1 MTRPRN
7 TRKHRKS
14 PVTIFQ
20 RRKVAVAASLFVIA
34 ALALAAPRSF
44 GGWTE
49 PDDPGP
55 YCEDCECFPPG
66 PPGSGPGGG
75 PGDGPQPRL
84 PMIPMGNSVKA
95 SSGNPITLSQ
105 GSILESAVD
114 LKLPGPVLGWKQSR
128 SYRSNN
134 SDSGQ
139 SVLGDH
145 WEDGLADYRITAP
158 YALNGF
164 PSRGD
169 DGSITPSYDNYELRL
184 SASGII
190 PLVKA
195 STVGSLIHYTVPAD
209 YPMMVVEDTAADE
222 FIVRATY
229 SDQVF
234 VFHSFEVA
242 DAEHQGRLKEMTT
255 RQWLD
260 ASKAGWICTYDTSDS
275 RLKQLTPPA
284 PQDGFSIYYR
294 YEGVLT
300 QKISSVEVF
309 DGDDTGTLLMSV
321 HYTYWDDVPTENYD
335 LGTSGALVQV
345 KTSILDSSEANYQER
360 YTQYRY
366 VYIGG
371 GGGPGGTYNVLK
383 AVYEHS
389 AIQQMI
395 AATAASDVANDLLEM
410 EDDDTVVGTTDVA
423 DYASRSFAFNTDPD
437 YYATYGDYWRIDVDT
452 SDVDTAWEANEDL
465 ETKYGAINYWA
476 EYIETRVTSERIG
489 AAVCPSCSGSGSAQ
503 MEYQYH
509 VLKIDQGGNFYNH
522 AHTWHDYGDYPGDIN
537 EVSVLVVE
545 DTLAHDDP
553 TNFPDGRPLYRTIYG
568 LNNFGRTLR
577 KVIIEDPTAGTLRC
591 WCWSWTYVDS
601 DADDDQRWTNTG
613 GGDNPNL
620 KHRIAEY
627 RLPSAYN
634 VTTATHLQKF
644 LDPYDDPVCD
654 TPDSFVNAT
663 VNYNDATETLFAN
676 DSDVLRDTEGVIYV
690 YEYDESGR
698 RTCTAV
704 KQGETGIYFYVEGW
718 DWGGGT
724 SDEPQD
730 RMVASYA
737 YPVPY
742 TDTATDST
750 RIQTKYEYD
759 FWDSADMQLKRVATL
774 KPAVVTAE
782 NGAASGSSD
791 PDNATVIHDEKFYDQ
806 YGRLRWTK
814 DGEGYVNYYSYSP
827 STGGLAYV
835 AVDVDPTSL
844 PSSADLSGN
853 IDKWD
858 PSTVGDADGLV
869 GTSAGQVFRPT
880 GLPTALAIVTSVEFD
895 AIGREKLRR
904 DPPTEINTS
913 GAMHYTAYEVDGAVE
928 RVIKFPYWNSSND
941 QPRAPIQVSETDAS
955 GRLAAQYTLA
965 VATPTMDT
973 SSTYPVALGS
983 TLESAVKKS
992 LTKYIYDGATGRVE
1006 EVQRYHDTTGTTPFD
1021 DFYSTHYLY
1030 DGEGRVGVTVQ
1041 DVASGKFQVAVTL
1054 RDVLGRLTETRRA
1067 VTSTAPTA
1075 ANFAT
1080 LTGSLPSG
1088 YAVVST
1094 TTYDGGG
1101 IGDSLITK
1109 SRQYHTAGSGAKYT
1123 DSVYHRTYR
1132 GHLRGVERQ
1141 HYSGSTA
1148 DVKPYHVYDVDWL
1161 GRTTAT
1167 AKYTTEPST
1176 WPSDYTQYVHNANPS
1191 SPSPTT
1197 SGHYEL
1203 QVSYYDVLGRVFRT
1217 ERYPGTVTTG
1227 RIQKNSYYDRR
1238 DLLVCTGDQYGA
1250 HMEYVYDGAGR
1261 QFEERTIKDVQA
1273 TKYNSGAF
1281 NYCEPDAADPTGGD
1295 EGVVH
1300 MVHTDLN
1307 AAGDVTGVHD
1317 YEMTHTDTNGIS
1329 LSDTTSFVRRTQ
1341 YSWYDA
1347 ADRLIATADYGSGDG
1362 TSTSVLNWKYTSV
1375 PTRPSSAPTWD
1386 SSEIS
1391 NGYVHLTTY
1400 GYDAAARQDAV
1411 TIGVRWMGSSSTE
1424 TYVTKDFYD
1433 DLGRRRFSVENDLG
1447 SNPLSGSPTSG
1458 TDPYRTTGW
1467 IYDGLNNVAQLIAYN
1482 SDSTSQTTN
1491 YYYTDPYNA
1500 SLATYTTYPDSSST
1514 PSSGTDLVKR
1524 DYDLDGR
1531 VNKMKDQRGVEHTY
1545 TYTASRLLELDDVTN
1560 LPSGVDGAVRS
1571 IKRFYD
1577 DLQRLTY
1584 VNSYPNVNAG
1594 GTLLNFVGFAYSGGG
1609 NVRYLHQ
1616 AHDGTWTN
1624 VQTFD
1629 HVNDN
1634 NATSGLIY
1642 NGARL
1647 TKLVYPNGAIVEYG
1661 HGAAPWYNQGNMSDR
1676 LSQVTTM
1683 TFTPPGGSAAE
1694 VAAYQYNGVDRVVET
1709 DYTVPDVRRRMF
1721 GVDSAGTND
1730 YNGWDRFGRTVRHQ
1744 WQDYTST
1751 VVTRDRFDYEN
1762 DYAGNRVHRAN
1773 AVASTGHD
1781 QIYGYD
1787 RMMRLATM
1795 EEGTMSGGSLTGTHT
1810 FDEGWTL
1817 DALGNWGTFTQSV
1830 NGTTTLD
1837 QARSHNVV
1845 NEIDVNISDT
1855 DSPGASITASV
1866 GANWTDPSYDAAGNM
1881 DSLPQSYAPTAS
1893 YTLVYDAWNRLVSV
1907 YDTTISAMVS
1917 KLQYDGL
1924 NRLIVRQTDYEHLG
1938 GFETRHY
1945 YYNIDWQVVEE
1956 RAGTTSTPPVVA
1968 QYVWHPHYVDAI
1980 AMRRYDS
1987 DRDGNLAEGHDGDH
2001 YYLQDANYNV
2011 TAVLNASGFALE
2023 RYAYT
2028 PYGKP
2033 TTLNGS
2039 SGVDPDGSVGEFDVD
2054 ISYSVMR
2061 DTFSD
2066 IGNTVLYT
2074 GREYDWETGLQL
2086 NRNRAYASNLGRWL
2100 TRDPIGYVDGRNLYQ
2115 YTSSNPM
2122 RSFDPLGLFG
2132 FGWYEWDFHNRQ
2144 WFLRA
2149 NVEVDVKADSSAC
2162 CVTAD
2167 ECTGDVKLKL
2177 QIYAQDEPSG
2187 TPQHWKDGDGFM
2199 FGPKPA
2205 PEDYP
2210 PQESGDGAATGAK
2223 DLDFL
2228 FDESKL
2234 GGSLDLGTV
2243 PCSGGAVGGFARVYS
2258 VVDGPAL
2265 YIQWGAIVEECGNV
2279 NAGVFVRIPDD
2290 GTAYN
2295 RKTHKIVPH

>member
-1 MTRPRN
+1 
-7 TRKHRKS
+7 
-14 PVTIFQ
+14 
-20 RRKVAVAASLFVIA
+20 
-34 ALALAAPRSF
+34 
-44 GGWTE
+44 
-49 PDDPGP
+49 
-55 YCEDCECFPPG
+55 
-66 PPGSGPGGG
+66 
-75 PGDGPQPRL
+75 
-84 PMIPMGNSVKA
+84 MIPMGNSVKA

-209 YPMMVVEDTAADE
+209 YPMTVVEDTAADE

-335 LGTSGALVQV
+335 LGTSGALVQI

-423 DYASRSFAFNTDPD
+423 DYASRSFAFNTDPE

-601 DADDDQRWTNTG
+601 DADDDQRWTTLG
-613 GGDNPNL
+613 LGGDNPNL

-644 LDPYDDPVCD
+644 LDPYDDPVCE
-654 TPDSFVNAT
+654 TSVAAT
-663 VNYNDATETLFAN
+663 VNGSDTTETLFAN

-704 KQGETGIYFYVEGW
+704 KQGETAIYFYVEGW

-724 SDEPQD
+724 DDEPKD

-742 TDTATDST
+742 TDLATDST

-759 FWDSADMQLKRVATL
+759 FWDSADTQLKRVATL
-774 KPAVVTAE
+774 YPAVVAAE

-791 PDNATVIHDEKFYDQ
+791 PDDATVVHDEKFYDQ

-835 AVDVDPTSL
+835 AIDVDPGSL

-880 GLPTALAIVTSVEFD
+880 GLPTALAIVSFVEFD
-895 AIGREKLRR
+895 VLGREQLRT
-904 DPPTEINTS
+904 DPG
-913 GAMHYTAYEVDGAVE
+913 GAQHYTAYEVDGAVE

-941 QPRAPIQVSETDAS
+941 QPRLPVQVSETDAF
-955 GRLAAQYTLA
+955 GRLAARYTLA

-973 SSTYPVALGS
+973 TSTYPVALGS

-992 LTKYIYDGATGRVE
+992 LTKHLYDGATGRVE

-1030 DGEGRVGVTVQ
+1030 DGEGRVGVTVE

-1054 RDVLGRLTETRRA
+1054 HDVLGRPTETRRA
-1067 VTSTAPTA
+1067 VTTTAPTA
-1075 ANFAT
+1075 ANFTT

-1094 TTYDGGG
+1094 TTYDSGG

-1123 DSVYHRTYR
+1123 DSVFHRTYR

-1141 HYSGSTA
+1141 HYNGSSTA
-1148 DVKPYHVYDVDWL
+1148 DVKPYQVYDVDWL

-1167 AKYTTEPST
+1167 AMYATEPSP
-1176 WPSDYTQYVHNANPS
+1176 PSDYTQYVHNANPS

-1217 ERYPGTVTTG
+1217 ERYPGTVTAG
-1227 RIQKNSYYDRR
+1227 RIQKNNYYDRR
-1238 DLLVCTGDQYGA
+1238 DLLVCTGDQHGA

-1281 NYCEPDAADPTGGD
+1281 NYCEPDAADPAGGD

-1317 YEMTHTDTNGIS
+1317 YEMTHTDANGIN
-1329 LSDTTSFVRRTQ
+1329 LSDTTSYVRSTQ
-1341 YSWYDA
+1341 YLWYDA
-1347 ADRLIATADYGSGDG
+1347 ADHLVMTHDYGAGDG
-1362 TSTSVLNWKYTSV
+1362 TSNATSWKYWALPLDDNSLTW
-1375 PTRPSSAPTWD
+1375 SSPD
-1386 SSEIS
+1386 VY
-1391 NGYVHLTTY
+1391 NGILHMTTY
-1400 GYDAAARQDAV
+1400 GYDAAGRQDTV
-1411 TIGVRWMGSSSTE
+1411 TIGVKKNGSNT
-1424 TYVTKDFYD
+1424 TTMATKTFYD
-1433 DLGRRRFSVENDLG
+1433 DRGRRRYVVENHQG
-1447 SNPLSGSPTSG
+1447 SYNPLTG
-1458 TDPYRTTGW
+1458 TPASSADSDRTTGW
-1467 IYDGLNNVAQLIAYN
+1467 TYDGLSNVSMLTAWN
-1482 SDSTSQTTN
+1482 SGAGSQQTK
-1491 YYYTDPYNA
+1491 YYFTDPYNA
-1500 SLATYTTYPDSSST
+1500 RLVTHTAYP
-1514 PSSGTDLVKR
+1514 PAILVPGNTGLVEH
-1524 DYDLDGR
+1524 DYDLDGL
-1531 VNKMKDQRGVEHTY
+1531 VNKMTDERTVEHTY
-1545 TYTASRLLELDDVTN
+1545 TYNANRLLELDDVTN

-1577 DLQRLTY
+1577 DLERLTY

-1594 GTLLNFVGFAYSGGG
+1594 GTLANFVGFAYSAGG

-1616 AHDGTWTN
+1616 AHDGTWPN

-1661 HGAAPWYNQGNMSDR
+1661 HGAAPWYNQGNISDR

-1694 VAAYQYNGVDRVVET
+1694 VAAYKYNGVSRLVET
-1709 DYTVPDVRRRMF
+1709 DYTVPDVRRQMF
-1721 GVDSAGTND
+1721 GIDSAGTND
-1730 YNGWDRFGRTVRHQ
+1730 YNGWDRFGRTVKHQ
-1744 WQDYTST
+1744 WQNYTST
-1751 VVTRDRFDYEN
+1751 PVTRDRFDYAY
-1762 DYAGNRVHRAN
+1762 DYAGNRLSRDNPAR
-1773 AVASTGHD
+1773 TDRD
-1781 QIYGYD
+1781 QVYSYD
-1787 RMMRLATM
+1787 GLQRLANMQEGAYGSGSITSRQFEQEWGLDTM
-1795 EEGTMSGGSLTGTHT
+1795 
-1810 FDEGWTL
+1810 
-1817 DALGNWGTFTQSV
+1817 GNWSTFKERDTDVGSTWDLAQTRTHNTSNMLIEFGATSGPVWATPPWLDV
-1830 NGTTTLD
+1830 NGNMTRIP
-1837 QARSHNVV
+1837 Q
-1845 NEIDVNISDT
+1845 
-1855 DSPGASITASV
+1855 
-1866 GANWTDPSYDAAGNM
+1866 PS
-1881 DSLPQSYAPTAS
+1881 APTS
-1893 YTLVYDAWNRLVSV
+1893 YYDLIYDAWNRLVAV
-1907 YDTTISAMVS
+1907 KDGANFVQEN
-1917 KLQYDGL
+1917 KYDGL
-1924 NRLIVRQTDYEHLG
+1924 NRRTAKKKYATGSLI
-1938 GFETRHY
+1938 ETRHF

-1956 RAGTTSTPPVVA
+1956 RLESGGTVDPDPVN
-1968 QYVWHPHYVDAI
+1968 QYVWHPEYVDAL
-1980 AMRRYDS
+1980 AMRRYDANQN
-1987 DRDGNLAEGHDGDH
+1987 GNITDTGEGAF

-2011 TAVLNASGFALE
+2011 TAVVNASGAVLE
-2023 RYAYT
+2023 RYVYT
-2028 PYGKP
+2028 PYGTP
-2033 TTLNGS
+2033 TILDGANGTDLDGTVTEWSVDS
-2039 SGVDPDGSVGEFDVD
+2039 SQ
-2054 ISYSVMR
+2054 
-2061 DTFSD
+2061 TTSD